1 MDVVSAVQLFAFF
14 ESYLL
19 KKIVFARLSFLFL
32 EQEVVGRSDLVVFVV
47 LNISRCVFKIFT
59 SEVVL

>member
-19 KKIVFARLSFLFL
+19 KQIVFARLPFLFL

>member
-1 MDVVSAVQLFAFF
+1 MDVVRAVQLFAFF

-19 KKIVFARLSFLFL
+19 KQIVFARLPFLFL